1 MKRVC
6 ASAREAYEAGYA
18 NATPFSHETIESSA
32 FFSVMRQMHR
42 TCRAPSC
49 SDAAKSR
56 ASRNMTDTACCKLP
70 GSHF

>member
-1 MKRVC
+1 
-6 ASAREAYEAGYA
+6 
-18 NATPFSHETIESSA
+18 
-32 FFSVMRQMHR
+32 MRQMHR